1 MREVIISKKYKLRE
15 DGKVINIKTGEE
27 YKPPKY
33 RSGYRITFNFKSY
46 FVHRLV
52 MQYFGEPAPGPEY
65 NIMHINKDCYDN
77 RIENLKWATM
87 QEINSSRI
95 DNLPVGERRCDFE
108 SLEEYRRSKCRR
120 HYLNHRKEYYQK
132 NRTKRLLSAK
142 KYRESHHE
150 QVLERTNQW
159 RENNKDYIS
168 QKNKEYW
175 ANLTDAEKNE
185 RNKQRRER
193 YAENEE
199 IRQKKIQEN
208 IEYAKNNRDKVD
220 TYQKIYRCAN
230 REKINEQAR
239 LNKLKRKEKARGTS
253 SEPL

>member
-1 MREVIISKKYKLRE
+1 MREVIISKKYKLKE

-33 RSGYRITFNFKSY
+33 RSGYRITLNFKSY
-46 FVHRLV
+46 MVHRLV

-87 QEINSSRI
+87 QEINSAHI
-95 DNLPVGERRCDFE
+95 NNLPDDVRR
-108 SLEEYRRSKCRR
+108 K
-120 HYLNHRKEYYQK
+120 HYLNRRKENYQK
-132 NRTKRLLSAK
+132 HRIKRLISAK

-150 QVLERTNQW
+150 EVLERTNQW
-159 RENNKDYIS
+159 KENHKDYIS

-175 ANLTDAEKNE
+175 AKLTDTEKNE
-185 RNKQRRER
+185 RNKRRRER

-208 IEYAKNNRDKVD
+208 TEYVKNNSDKVD
-220 TYQKIYRCAN
+220 AYHKIYRCAN
-230 REKINEQAR
+230 RKKLNEQAIV
-239 LNKLKRKEKARGTS
+239 NKLKHKEKARGTS
-253 SEPL
+253 SEPLDSNVISN